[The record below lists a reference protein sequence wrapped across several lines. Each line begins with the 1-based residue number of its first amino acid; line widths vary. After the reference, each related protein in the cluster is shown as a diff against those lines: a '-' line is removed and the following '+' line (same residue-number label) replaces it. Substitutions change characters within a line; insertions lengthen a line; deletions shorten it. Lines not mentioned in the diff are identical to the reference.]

1 MEIKVASKAGFCSG
15 VKRAL
20 DLAMDTL
27 KENKGPV
34 STLGP
39 LVHNPQVVASL
50 VEKGI
55 SVIDDVK
62 DIQEGAL
69 VIRSHGVSPDVLVQA
84 RERGINIIDATCPN
98 VRRAQELAGELTEQ
112 GYQVV
117 VVGDRGHPE
126 VQGIVGWTNGKAV
139 VVENPEEAALLDSE
153 AKLGIIAQTTQMQ
166 ENLDA
171 SIAVSQEHGVGYK
184 RCK

>member
-84 RERGINIIDATCPN
+84 RERGINIIDATCIDSISTTKNNSNFYVQFTNIRTGVLFFRLAHN
-98 VRRAQELAGELTEQ
+98 V
-112 GYQVV
+112 
-117 VVGDRGHPE
+117 
-126 VQGIVGWTNGKAV
+126 K
-139 VVENPEEAALLDSE
+139 
-153 AKLGIIAQTTQMQ
+153 
-166 ENLDA
+166 
-171 SIAVSQEHGVGYK
+171 
-184 RCK
+184 